1 MVDKGPAELVEM
13 GQKQERAV
21 TAFECYPWD
30 RGGFRTQEV
39 AKGTDSAGGLSW
51 GFHRRLTGDILP

>member
-13 GQKQERAV
+13 GQRQERAV

-39 AKGTDSAGGLSW
+39 AKGTDSAGGLSR
-51 GFHRRLTGDILP
+51 GFHRRG